1 MENEEKKEELVVK
14 TSGIIEPTFNYPRIE
29 FDKPVTIMQYGQDT
43 VNGII
48 EVLETTVQLNDD
60 TQEVI
65 INEEQLKK
73 ISSFD
78 VELDDSD
85 KKANKKELAVVKGV
99 KGLLTKL
106 GVKKFEKD
114 KQDNSYRGKFEE
126 YCALIEEVSNAVY
139 SQQQGSLAD
148 INLRDEIVKSL
159 QPHLDELQELIVV
172 GYQDLEKYKA
182 EIEEMKK
189 QPSTFELQKE
199 IEYRNQLAEV
209 TSNKLDKLEKARVL
223 YVEQIQAYRIQQRT
237 DMEIVMASQTYL
249 DHTAPIL
256 KAQGSVMVFNR
267 RQEKKLANAVSLN
280 ESANEAIR
288 NNALAI
294 EENAKTAVELSIN
307 NGISVETLAVYN
319 DSLRKGIE
327 IYRSGR
333 EKRRQRIES
342 DKKQLTELN
351 QALES
356 YQQEVLQLIDDEA
369 VIEYM
374 AKTSSGEKDS
384 SRKALT
390 YNNRNKRKK

>member
-1 MENEEKKEELVVK
+1 
-14 TSGIIEPTFNYPRIE
+14 
-29 FDKPVTIMQYGQDT
+29 
-43 VNGII
+43 
-48 EVLETTVQLNDD
+48 
-60 TQEVI
+60 
-65 INEEQLKK
+65 
-73 ISSFD
+73 
-78 VELDDSD
+78 
-85 KKANKKELAVVKGV
+85 
-99 KGLLTKL
+99 
-106 GVKKFEKD
+106 
-114 KQDNSYRGKFEE
+114 
-126 YCALIEEVSNAVY
+126 
-139 SQQQGSLAD
+139 
-148 INLRDEIVKSL
+148 
-159 QPHLDELQELIVV
+159 
-172 GYQDLEKYKA
+172 
-182 EIEEMKK
+182 MKK

-374 AKTSSGEKDS
+374 AETSSGEKDS

-390 YNNRNKRKK
+390 YNNNGNKRSRN